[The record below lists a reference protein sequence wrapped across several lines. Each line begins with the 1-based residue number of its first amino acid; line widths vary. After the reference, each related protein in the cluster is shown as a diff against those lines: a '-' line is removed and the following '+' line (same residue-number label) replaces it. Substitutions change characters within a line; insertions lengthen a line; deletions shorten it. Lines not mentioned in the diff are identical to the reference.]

1 MANYYWVGGNV
12 GVTASYSDG
21 LAGSGSQGTSNYT
34 WLRAFDWNNPL
45 NWRNKVGFGTNIF
58 FATPVD
64 APGINDVAIFGYEG
78 TEGVSG
84 FQLSTAVAP
93 CLWGGAAGSVHGA
106 TWYGAGS
113 LGVDQYGATFASS
126 LYDCQLLP
134 SGGRIGTQYP
144 FKYLGGGLDSDN
156 VINALTNAEA
166 RGFTLNSATWQGA
179 SWSALVAAAKGM
191 SGGYTRWS
199 KLNLKTRNFTVADGS
214 TGYGPNYFGEE
225 NAEATYPNWG
235 IVDVDFIHN
244 RVGSTAAYGME
255 TSCELNGPCEFRL
268 SGYASSIIRNVPTSH
283 HIYFGE
289 IQTISGTGGV
299 GITFTAAVQPIQ
311 LGYPTLTL
319 SGITAT
325 NVSMFWT
332 DPYASSGLG
341 SSTWTSLGTPGN
353 NSLGVK
359 NTIGSVI
366 IDQTSNVHNFYA
378 DPGSNFFTIRLNNQ
392 FNSASLFAETTNIGG
407 TVGSTGET
415 LINFDIVS
423 PIYGGEQ
430 SNGNP
435 ESASPFANRDI
446 TQVNYLNGVIIG
458 DSGSTLGTAVN
469 ANYLKIGNNA
479 QFSSSGNI
487 YKNTRIP
494 LLFGGAANINRIDCK
509 TVDVA
514 ASRQLLDTNFTVK
527 VGELNLS
534 AGSNLRFTDYNQIGN
549 KNFDNWEFGTQ
560 DGAVIDGGVVF
571 LDDLGAVY
579 GSNGVRLFNDQLDP
593 KTPRLGD
600 NSTRATSP
608 KQSKTPTVTPTPA
621 P

>member
-58 FATPVD
+58 FATPAD

-84 FQLSTAVAP
+84 FQLPTAVAP

-144 FKYLGGGLDSDN
+144 FKYLGGGLDSDD

-214 TGYGPNYFGEE
+214 TGYGPHYFGEE

-268 SGYASSIIRNVPTSH
+268 SGYASTIVRNVPRSH
-283 HIYFGE
+283 HLYFGE
-289 IQTISGTGGV
+289 TVTVTGTGGT
-299 GITFTAAVQPIQ
+299 GGSTSNQLINPIQ

-325 NVSMFWT
+325 NISVQWT
-332 DPYASSGLG
+332 DPYDVVGVSPN
-341 SSTWTSLGTPGN
+341 WVYGTPGAVN
-353 NSLGVK
+353 GVVK
-359 NTIGSVI
+359 NTVGYVVA
-366 IDQTSNVHNFYA
+366 DELSNIHYLYM
-378 DPGSNFFTIRLNNQ
+378 DPGSNFYTVHLKNRFD
-392 FNSASLFAETTNIGG
+392 SASLFAETTNIGG
-407 TVGSTGET
+407 TVGSTGDT
-415 LINFDIVS
+415 LLNFEISS
-423 PIYGGEQ
+423 PISGQ
-430 SNGNP
+430 N
-435 ESASPFANRDI
+435 FANTNIIPSLYR
-446 TQVNYLNGVIIG
+446 NGVIIG
-458 DSGSTLGTAVN
+458 DSGSTLGTSVN
-469 ANYLKIGNNA
+469 ANKFRIGSNP
-479 QFSSSGNI
+479 QSQSQQVSWVS
-487 YKNTRIP
+487 TRIP
-494 LLFGGAANINRIDCK
+494 VQFGGSANINSIECK
-509 TVDVA
+509 TVEIGA
-514 ASRQLLDTNFTVK
+514 WKFAYDTNYTVK
-527 VGELNLS
+527 IGELTLAS
-534 AGSNLRFTDYNQIGN
+534 GSNLRLTNYGQFGN

-560 DGAVIDGGVVF
+560 NGAVIDGGVVF
-571 LDDLGAVY
+571 LDELGAVY

-608 KQSKTPTVTPTPA
+608 KESKTPTVTPVPA
-621 P
+621 